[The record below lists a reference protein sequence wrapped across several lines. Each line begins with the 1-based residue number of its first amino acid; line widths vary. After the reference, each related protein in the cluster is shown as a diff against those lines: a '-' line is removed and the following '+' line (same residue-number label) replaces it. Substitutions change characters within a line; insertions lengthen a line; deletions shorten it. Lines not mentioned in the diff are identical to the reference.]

1 MALNT
6 ITVHTNSTTYSASV
20 VCHSKSL
27 CAIFGLELGLDK
39 VGGLASVVQGEL
51 LQEAL
56 VGGLWEETLL
66 IQQGQDAHLL
76 HMGERRRGRGCR
88 EGGGGSIGGRGRKR
102 RKAKQGQEGGGHVC
116 TCILAAV
123 PPCGC
128 I

>member
-1 MALNT
+1 MALNM

-76 HMGERRRGRGCR
+76 HMGRREHRRERAKEEEGQTRTGRRGPCVHMHS
-88 EGGGGSIGGRGRKR
+88 GS
-102 RKAKQGQEGGGHVC
+102 C
-116 TCILAAV
+116 TSMWLYMKHSLPI
-123 PPCGC
+123 
-128 I
+128 IT